1 MNWLEVQIETDSLNL
16 PTEALLQL
24 WVDTTLKDYNKE
36 TELVIRIVDVNE
48 IATLNEK
55 YRQKNGPTNILS
67 FPSEIPDYVEM
78 NLLGDLVICAS
89 ILEKEAIE
97 QNKSLNDHWA
107 HIVIH
112 GILHLLKFDHL
123 IDEEAQIMEAKEIY
137 LLSELN
143 IKNPYL
149 QESIA

>member
-24 WVDTTLKDYNKE
+24 WVDTTLKDYNKD

-112 GILHLLKFDHL
+112 GILHLLNLGIFILRIPQKVVQSQQKL
-123 IDEEAQIMEAKEIY
+123 M
-137 LLSELN
+137 
-143 IKNPYL
+143 
-149 QESIA
+149 